1 MQLLQMQLWPILYRF
16 RLTWDSVSAGCCL
29 ALLVVSGPEV
39 FGNGDTGGQTTM
51 GHPLPNHQQLHYY
64 QSHPLREGFFFTERC
79 RHDLFLRLCP
89 NGGFER
95 TGRLT
100 LAGLVKTPVE
110 NGSYRRSWT
119 PVHRQAAFPLT
130 ASVKPIR
137 RQVSVGRDAV
147 LDRSKPR
154 CSLENL
160 DHDPSLWFSERLA
173 TPSYCLTLSVL
184 LLAFKKRQHRLLL
197 NLLDSIESKGS
208 SRQHCNHLMLF
219 KYSFFSEYIFVTF
232 SWHLSLLLTQF
243 WCIRTSHWK
252 KCKKCK

>member
-1 MQLLQMQLWPILYRF
+1 MLLGLNSLGMVRQVGSPPWGTQSPTSKSIMASLLMLIHLFTCTSLRAF
-16 RLTWDSVSAGCCL
+16 RPS
-29 ALLVVSGPEV
+29 
-39 FGNGDTGGQTTM
+39 
-51 GHPLPNHQQLHYY
+51 
-64 QSHPLREGFFFTERC
+64 
-79 RHDLFLRLCP
+79 
-89 NGGFER
+89 GGFER

-219 KYSFFSEYIFVTF
+219 KYSFFSEYIFVTLVDICHF
-232 SWHLSLLLTQF
+232 
-243 WCIRTSHWK
+243 CSHSFGTLELPTEK
-252 KCKKCK
+252 MQIK